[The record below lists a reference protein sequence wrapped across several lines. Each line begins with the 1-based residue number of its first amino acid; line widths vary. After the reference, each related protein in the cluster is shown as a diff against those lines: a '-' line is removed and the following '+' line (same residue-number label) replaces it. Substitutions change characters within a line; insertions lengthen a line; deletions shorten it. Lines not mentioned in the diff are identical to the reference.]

1 MKKTCMLLALLY
13 APVAGA
19 EFKCVDSRG
28 LTHVGDTPP
37 AACADVVMYEI
48 SKSGR
53 VLQKIDP
60 TPTPEQLKARLEESD
75 RKKELDRVAGEQK
88 RKDLALL
95 NTYSTEREVDVARDR
110 NIEPLRSR
118 ISSAKERMAVVEKR
132 EKAVEEELEFYKA
145 GQARHAKGREDAAR
159 REPPPALVA
168 EVERIRKEK
177 EGLTRAITQHEKEI
191 ESLYSK
197 YDSDKQRWV
206 ALKTGAVA
214 KPAEFLP
221 PQAKA
226 IPDPPEP
233 YSSPARRRRY

>member
-1 MKKTCMLLALLY
+1 MKKICILLALLY

-60 TPTPEQLKARLEESD
+60 TPTPEQVKARLEETD

-110 NIEPLRSR
+110 NIEPLKGR
-118 ISSAKERMAVVEKR
+118 IKSAQERIAVVEKR

-145 GQARHAKGREDAAR
+145 GQAKHVKGREDAAR
-159 REPPPALVA
+159 REAPPALVG
-168 EVERIRKEK
+168 EMERIRKEK
-177 EGLTRAITQHEKEI
+177 EALAKSIAQHQKEI
-191 ESLYSK
+191 ESLHSK
-197 YDSDKQRWV
+197 YDYDKQRWL
-206 ALKTGAVA
+206 ALKSGAVA
-214 KPAEFLP
+214 KPAEYLP

-226 IPDPPEP
+226 TPDPEEP
-233 YSSPARRRRY
+233 YSSPSRRRRY

>member
-1 MKKTCMLLALLY
+1 
-13 APVAGA
+13 
-19 EFKCVDSRG
+19 
-28 LTHVGDTPP
+28 
-37 AACADVVMYEI
+37 
-48 SKSGR
+48 
-53 VLQKIDP
+53 
-60 TPTPEQLKARLEESD
+60 
-75 RKKELDRVAGEQK
+75 
-88 RKDLALL
+88 
-95 NTYSTEREVDVARDR
+95 
-110 NIEPLRSR
+110 
-118 ISSAKERMAVVEKR
+118 MAVVEKR